1 MCVCVTRSSNSML
14 EWLAADWKKACAPI
28 SFPLPFPLF
37 STDKRAQCRE
47 KAEKAA
53 SASYLSLGA
62 KGLSA
67 CRHIT
72 LRPPHTPARLN
83 LPSNPPFPSFSSSN
97 SRPVVVPLAGV
108 CLSRFPS
115 SFSPPLL
122 YNVSLYF
129 LAILRAFFHERWGRG
144 TPRFPEHSWNLHF
157 DPEYLARWRPRCNLF
172 RSVLR
177 VYDLFLSCSCYNRS
191 TLWNIYAPVSP
202 CCWENKLAASW
213 TRGWNIAVSDG
224 YKDGSMSGFFLSSV
238 T

>member
-53 SASYLSLGA
+53 NASYLSLGA

-97 SRPVVVPLAGV
+97 SRPSRG
-108 CLSRFPS
+108 CLSFSIPFQLFTSSLIQRLPLFLGDPPCLFPRTLGPRDTAVS
-115 SFSPPLL
+115 RTQLKFTFRPGISGSVATEVQFVSFRPSCVRPVFKLFVLQPIYLM
-122 YNVSLYF
+122 
-129 LAILRAFFHERWGRG
+129 
-144 TPRFPEHSWNLHF
+144 
-157 DPEYLARWRPRCNLF
+157 EYLC
-172 RSVLR
+172 
-177 VYDLFLSCSCYNRS
+177 
-191 TLWNIYAPVSP
+191 T
-202 CCWENKLAASW
+202 
-213 TRGWNIAVSDG
+213 G
-224 YKDGSMSGFFLSSV
+224 
-238 T
+238 